1 MSTMR
6 GVFENYFVYLFA
18 LCFELFGVIW
28 SRIFIPSLSSKECVI
43 I

>member
-1 MSTMR
+1 MSMMR

-18 LCFELFGVIW
+18 LCFELFGAIW
-28 SRIFIPSLSSKECVI
+28 SRIFIPSISSKEYVI